1 MLLWNPMFAS
11 SLRLAISNPG
21 FTFGFEPDLELTKC
35 EKTGFIFLD
44 LLFFLFHPIILKIRS
59 STLSQQQ
66 EAIKESR
73 NVGLSEKFEKNLAK
87 ITKTDEEYHGYKK
100 LELNFETIVQVILS
114 LILYFYGVSETTT
127 SNSLKALFHEDTTVR
142 ENKFDTDKFGKNST
156 FAEINEQWSDVSTF
170 LNGIDPLY
178 VISMNFAF
186 SILSF
191 TR

>member
-1 MLLWNPMFAS
+1 MPRGRHTSHQGLLNGTATTWV
-11 SLRLAISNPG
+11 
-21 FTFGFEPDLELTKC
+21 TKC
-35 EKTGFIFLD
+35 EKTGFILLD

-73 NVGLSEKFEKNLAK
+73 NVGLSEKFEKNLEK
-87 ITKTDEEYHGYKK
+87 ISKTDQEYHGYKK
-100 LELNFETIVQVILS
+100 LELNFETIVQIILS
-114 LILYFYGVSETTT
+114 LLLYFYGVSDTTT

-142 ENKFDTDKFGKNST
+142 ENLFDTDKFGKNST
-156 FAEINEQWSDVSTF
+156 LAEINEQWSDVSTF